1 MAKDTSAKLNRLKRI
16 EGQVRG
22 VAQMVEDDRY
32 CMDILHQIAAI
43 KSALAKVETQV
54 LKDHAACCV
63 AEAISS
69 GDEDEQRGPQ
79 PEAVALRTQHVDQKR
94 RQRERSNNAQRD
106 VAPLRSDDFQHSEV
120 CRLINQVLDDLPA
133 FHDQREIL
141 RRIPKYRYVLK
152 GLTLNQ

>member
-1 MAKDTSAKLNRLKRI
+1 MAKDSNAKLNRLKRI

-63 AEAISS
+63 AEAIAS
-69 GDEDEQRGPQ
+69 GDEGEQL
-79 PEAVALRTQHVDQKR
+79 EKFEELVDLLERTRK
-94 RQRERSNNAQRD
+94 
-106 VAPLRSDDFQHSEV
+106 
-120 CRLINQVLDDLPA
+120 
-133 FHDQREIL
+133 
-141 RRIPKYRYVLK
+141 
-152 GLTLNQ
+152 